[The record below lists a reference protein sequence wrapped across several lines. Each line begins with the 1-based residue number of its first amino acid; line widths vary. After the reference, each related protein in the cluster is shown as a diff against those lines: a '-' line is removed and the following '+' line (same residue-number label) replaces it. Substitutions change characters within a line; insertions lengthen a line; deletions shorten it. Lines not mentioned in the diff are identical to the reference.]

1 MALRNQPYI
10 PLYVQDFLTDEKL
23 LECSSS
29 SIGIYIMI
37 MCVMH
42 KSKDYGTILLKQ
54 KNKQSDNQINN
65 FACKLG
71 KHLPFTTTE
80 IQSALTEL
88 INEDVLQLE
97 DDILSQKRMIHD
109 NELSIKRSIAGKIGG
124 KKTQF
129 AKAKTQ
135 ANSESEYENENENRD
150 INKDGT
156 ELEIWPTFEDFWKL
170 YDKKV
175 GSRDKC
181 KRKFDKLKQEEK
193 ENIMNHIFDYVKSTP
208 EKQYRKNPITYLD
221 GKSWNDEIILNTN
234 NNGQKQGFS
243 QALDKHLRDN
253 DPDYKNY

>member
-80 IQSALTEL
+80 IQAALTEL

-97 DDILSQKRMIHD
+97 NDILSQKRMIHD

-124 KKTQF
+124 EKTQF
-129 AKAKTQ
+129 AKAKVK
-135 ANSESEYENENENRD
+135 ASPESEVENVIEDYIKDNCNGFANELKEWISFLEKKYDNETNIIQIESWLRLLNSWYSTNEQKKECL
-150 INKDGT
+150 NKHISSKWKT
-156 ELEIWPTFEDFWKL
+156 LNNVKVNKEDLSDVEKIKKL
-170 YDKKV
+170 
-175 GSRDKC
+175 
-181 KRKFDKLKQEEK
+181 
-193 ENIMNHIFDYVKSTP
+193 M
-208 EKQYRKNPITYLD
+208 
-221 GKSWNDEIILNTN
+221 
-234 NNGQKQGFS
+234 
-243 QALDKHLRDN
+243 
-253 DPDYKNY
+253 